1 MQIMETKQTTKMRIA
16 TGLLLICVLAAAL
29 SGCNTQIQAADLMA
43 GVSANTTAGKAA
55 DDAFIRAQADLSAA
69 LFRAAAA
76 ESRGESLLISPLS
89 IQLALAMTANGADGQ
104 TLAEMETLLGSGIPL
119 DELNEYYRA

>member
-1 MQIMETKQTTKMRIA
+1 MQIMEIQTNNENAYCNRS
-16 TGLLLICVLAAAL
+16 LLICVLAAAL

-76 ESRGESLLISPLS
+76 ESRGESLLISRFPSSL
-89 IQLALAMTANGADGQ
+89 
-104 TLAEMETLLGSGIPL
+104 
-119 DELNEYYRA
+119 RWR

>member
-43 GVSANTTAGKAA
+43 GMSANPTAGKAA
-55 DDAFIRAQADLSAA
+55 DDAFIRAQADLSLRCSVRPLRKAG
-69 LFRAAAA
+69 
-76 ESRGESLLISPLS
+76 GESL
-89 IQLALAMTANGADGQ
+89 ADFP
-104 TLAEMETLLGSGIPL
+104 AFHPAW
-119 DELNEYYRA
+119 RWR